1 MRALHNSTFQD
12 SSNFIIKNNIPYFY
26 YPNDKS
32 YCGKLKHNLALDT
45 LFELDQKYNV
55 ASIKNQ
61 CKEQQKQEPIDFIY
75 KRKNNISSFKDED
88 YEYNIKK
95 QYKGNK
101 VIKKKGNF
109 KVKTKEFH
117 IIVTP
122 KKERQHRERKGHHKR
137 QDGYM
142 YKIWFCNDCELTLQE
157 WDDEKEEE
165 EEDTDYWSIDDVVY
179 DYDFNDDFYLFQIS

>member
-55 ASIKNQ
+55 ACVKNQ
-61 CKEQQKQEPIDFIY
+61 CKEQEKQEPIDFIY

-95 QYKGNK
+95 QYKGK
-101 VIKKKGNF
+101 KGIKKKGHF

-122 KKERQHRERKGHHKR
+122 KKERQHRERKRHHKR

-142 YKIWFCNDCELTLQE
+142 YKIWFRNDCELTLQE

-165 EEDTDYWSIDDVVY
+165 NDTNDDVVY

>member
-45 LFELDQKYNV
+45 LFELELDQKYNV
-55 ASIKNQ
+55 ACVKNQ
-61 CKEQQKQEPIDFIY
+61 CKEQEKQESIDFIY
-75 KRKNNISSFKDED
+75 KRKNNISSFKDD
-88 YEYNIKK
+88 DSEYNIKK
-95 QYKGNK
+95 QYKGK
-101 VIKKKGNF
+101 KGIKKKGHF

-122 KKERQHRERKGHHKR
+122 KKKRQHRERKRHHKR
-137 QDGYM
+137 QEGYI
-142 YKIWFCNDCELTLQE
+142 YKICFRNDCELTLQE
-157 WDDEKEEE
+157 EEE
-165 EEDTDYWSIDDVVY
+165 EEEEENDTNDDVVY